1 MTFDQ
6 TVLHDC
12 KAETKS
18 TCTWCVLPPA
28 QALRLRI
35 RFVCSQLLR
44 ILARGV
50 LVQHDSLGD
59 DTPYSGVS
67 YLGWCVMN
75 V

>member
-18 TCTWCVLPPA
+18 TCTCCNLCK
-28 QALRLRI
+28 

-50 LVQHDSLGD
+50 LVQHNSLGD
-59 DTPYSGVS
+59 DTPYSGVP